1 MAPMGPIVEV
11 EVDRKTQVTA
21 AVETLTIADVRT
33 AIRQDL
39 LSEEEERYVR
49 MKFGISEPLTAT
61 LPRRG
66 QAFPETRARLALMEA
81 ALVSDRLPAGTTGN
95 PIKDRIIDRLRNA

>member
-1 MAPMGPIVEV
+1 MGPIVEV

-49 MKFGISEPLTAT
+49 MKFGISEPLTAE

-66 QAFPETRARLALMEA
+66 TQFPETRARIAMMEA
-81 ALVSDRLPAGTTGN
+81 SLVADRLPVGTTGN
-95 PIKDRIIDRLRNA
+95 PIKDRIIERLRNA

>member
-1 MAPMGPIVEV
+1 M
-11 EVDRKTQVTA
+11 DRKTQVTA
-21 AVETLTIADVRT
+21 AVETLTVADVRT

-49 MKFGISEPLTAT
+49 MKFGISEPLTAS

-66 QAFPETRARLALMEA
+66 VQFPETRARIAMIEA
-81 ALVSDRLPAGTTGN
+81 SLVADRLPSGTTGN